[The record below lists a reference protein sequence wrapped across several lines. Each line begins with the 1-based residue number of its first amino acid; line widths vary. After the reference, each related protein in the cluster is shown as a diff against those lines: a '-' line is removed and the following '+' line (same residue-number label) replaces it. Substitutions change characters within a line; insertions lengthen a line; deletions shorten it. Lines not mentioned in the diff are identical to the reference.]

1 MPELCASTG
10 ARLGRLLDGAGGEGG
25 ADGAAGRWRARVK
38 ALQTS
43 LGKSAAETV
52 ARRARGSKHPG
63 EAGPVD
69 TFRGMEESTATQR
82 LRAFKEP
89 S

>member
-1 MPELCASTG
+1 M
-10 ARLGRLLDGAGGEGG
+10 
-25 ADGAAGRWRARVK
+25 
-38 ALQTS
+38 
-43 LGKSAAETV
+43 

-69 TFRGMEESTATQR
+69 TFRGMDESTATQR

-89 S
+89 SQVSSTDNV